1 LPKAARLDGSH
12 ADPRPGLREAVLPL
26 ADGEQL
32 RGAFEQ
38 SAVDSPAS
46 NGTFFSTLEF
56 ASAWS
61 RSFPESD
68 EPFPIAVTGSGPP
81 RTIYLIQTSAR
92 FGKRSLS
99 SGSSD
104 DLCVS
109 PGWRG
114 ELEYST
120 VAGMLNDLKRPPTK
134 RFVWRVRFDHEV
146 LAEHLISA
154 GIPVRGQNVHV
165 VDLDG
170 SYEAVRSRYSKS
182 RRNMINRAYKSG
194 LIVRTVCSF
203 RDLWQH
209 YQIYR
214 ELGLQKG
221 WSSIYPLELLVE
233 LVKLRELTRF
243 YIAEFNGQVAGG
255 MLFVRDGSS
264 VIGFQGSVDRK
275 YSHIDLSSALVDA
288 GIRWAVQI
296 GARSFNLGTSGSNA
310 SLAQFKSLWGSRRA
324 AEWVFEWSNPFLQ
337 RLATSKRMAFGALR
351 KATATVNPD
360 APAQRN
366 SQTRRTPTEWADRAS
381 LGELGAV
388 LTFAGGPERDNLLMH
403 GVSIMA
409 AKVALKQGYGGSGS
423 NGIVL
428 DYGCGNGRML
438 RVFREKV
445 GFLVGTDVHHEM
457 LLAAQRHGVPQN
469 ACLLRTNGYEIPLAD
484 NSVDMIYVSSVLK
497 YALFPPGW
505 RCLLGSTPTL
515 RKNAATM
522 DEMPSCGKAY
532 NPEHQHVVREMYRV
546 LRPSGAVVQYEMYVN
561 FQPSIFTGA
570 FLEAGFKNEQIRIL
584 RRYRG
589 ELERALECL
598 PPSGVSRAGT
608 ILAGEWCAR
617 LRSWFD
623 DPSRIGGGFKDYLF
637 VWRKPGPDRR

>member
-1 LPKAARLDGSH
+1 M
-12 ADPRPGLREAVLPL
+12 ADS
-26 ADGEQL
+26 EQL
-32 RGAFEQ
+32 RGALEQ
-38 SAVDSPAS
+38 SEVDSSAS

-56 ASAWS
+56 ANAWS

-68 EPFPIAVTGSGPP
+68 QPFPIAVTGSGPP

-92 FGKRSLS
+92 FGKRFLS

-109 PGWRG
+109 PGWRD

-120 VAGMLNDLKRPPTK
+120 VAGMLNELKRPPTK
-134 RFVWRVRFDHEV
+134 RFVWRVRFDHQV
-146 LAEHLISA
+146 LADHLISA

-170 SYEAVRSRYSKS
+170 SYEAIRSRYSTS
-182 RRNMINRAYKSG
+182 RRNMIARALKSG
-194 LIVRTVCSF
+194 LIIRQASSF
-203 RDLWQH
+203 MDLWQH

-214 ELGLQKG
+214 DLSLQKK
-221 WSSIYPLELLVE
+221 WASIYPLELLVE
-233 LVKLRELTRF
+233 LVKLRELIRF

-255 MLFVRDGSS
+255 MVFVRDGSS
-264 VIGFQGSVDRK
+264 VMGFQGSVNRK

-288 GIRWAVQI
+288 GIRWAVEI
-296 GARSFNLGTSGSNA
+296 GARSFNLGTSGGNA

-337 RLATSKRMAFGALR
+337 RLATSRRIALR
-351 KATATVNPD
+351 GLGELRKITAAVQPSV
-360 APAQRN
+360 PAQ
-366 SQTRRTPTEWADRAS
+366 STSETQRTPTEWADRAS
-381 LGELGAV
+381 LDELGAV
-388 LTFAGGPERDNLLMH
+388 LTYAGGPARDKLLSH
-403 GVSIMA
+403 GVSVLV
-409 AKVALKQGYGGSGS
+409 AKVALRQGYGDEGSR
-423 NGIVL
+423 GIVL

-438 RVFREKV
+438 RVLKGKV
-445 GFLVGTDVHHEM
+445 RFLVGTDVHHEM
-457 LLAAQRHGVPQN
+457 LLAAQRHGVPPN
-469 ACLLRTNGYEIPLAD
+469 ASLLRTSGYEIPLAD

-515 RKNAATM
+515 RKKAAMM

-532 NPEHQHVVREMYRV
+532 NPEHQQVVREMYRV

-561 FQPSIFTGA
+561 FQPSIFTEA
-570 FLEAGFKNEQIRIL
+570 FLEAGFKNKQIRIL

-598 PPSGVSRAGT
+598 PLSGVSRAGT